1 MACGAFASA
10 PSSSSATY
18 AAGAA
23 DPASKPYGDLS
34 SSLTMDVKN
43 DYYQLKRDWLRL
55 SKQNK
60 VALGVTAGIGA
71 AAIVVVVILAIML
84 ARRS

>member
-10 PSSSSATY
+10 PSSGVTSAGY
-18 AAGAA
+18 A
-23 DPASKPYGDLS
+23 KPPTEPMKTLPESFSTGSFKD
-34 SSLTMDVKN
+34 
-43 DYYQLKRDWLRL
+43 DYNQLKYDWTRLRT
-55 SKQNK
+55 QNK